1 MIRTSAR
8 NTSAGVLLH
17 TLGGYRMPVNG
28 YDSNKDDLQQ
38 RLRRIEG
45 QVRGIS
51 RMVEEDKYCIDILTQ
66 VSAAT
71 KALETVALSLL
82 GDHLRHCVAEASAE
96 GGQVAAEKIREANDA
111 IARLVRS

>member
-1 MIRTSAR
+1 M
-8 NTSAGVLLH
+8 H
-17 TLGGYRMPVNG
+17 VNG

-71 KALETVALSLL
+71 RALETVALSLL

>member
-1 MIRTSAR
+1 MARGIRRPCVA
-8 NTSAGVLLH
+8 LY
-17 TLGGYRMPVNG
+17 TLGGYRTSVNG
-28 YDSNKDDLQQ
+28 YDGNKDDLQQ

-45 QVRGIS
+45 QVRGIA
-51 RMVEEDKYCIDILTQ
+51 RMVDEDKYCIDVLTQ

>member
-1 MIRTSAR
+1 MGSIV
-8 NTSAGVLLH
+8 GLH
-17 TLGGYRMPVNG
+17 TLGGYGIGMNG
-28 YDSNKDDLQQ
+28 YDGNKDDLRQ

-45 QVRGIS
+45 QVRGIA